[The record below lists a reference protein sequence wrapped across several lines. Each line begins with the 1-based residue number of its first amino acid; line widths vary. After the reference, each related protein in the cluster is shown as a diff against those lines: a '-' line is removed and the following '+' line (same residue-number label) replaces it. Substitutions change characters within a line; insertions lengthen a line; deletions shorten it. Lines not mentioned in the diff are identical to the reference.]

1 MKREIFK
8 STKISCYE
16 ILCHGWLMFFNTF
29 LRFAKDMNSRKGKVL
44 CLAEPVTTMRR
55 KILFSLSGLKQGD
68 FVY

>member
-1 MKREIFK
+1 
-8 STKISCYE
+8 
-16 ILCHGWLMFFNTF
+16 MFFNTS

-55 KILFSLSGLKQGD
+55 KILFSLSELKQGD

>member
-1 MKREIFK
+1 MKREIFN

-16 ILCHGWLMFFNTF
+16 ILYHGWLMFFNTS
-29 LRFAKDMNSRKGKVL
+29 LIFAKDMNSRKRKVL
-44 CLAEPVTTMRR
+44 CLAEPVTTMR